1 MSGLKRPSRAAR
13 TSPWRTWT
21 RRVETRLLS
30 TLVAV
35 SVAVAGFV
43 ALTSEVRE
51 GDTGWFDKVVLLA
64 FRQPGHLDQAIGP
77 RWVQESARDITALG
91 GVTVLTLVSILAIT
105 LLLIHRR
112 RLQAVVFASTVII
125 AQISSEMLK
134 LLFGRPRPGLV
145 SHLDLVYSSSYPS
158 GHAMMTP
165 AVYLTLAAIIA
176 AGERGRGEKV
186 LLVVCAALMVASV
199 GVSRVYLGVHWPTDV
214 LAGWILG
221 AAIAL
226 AGAFVLNWI
235 ARAPSPETPIPPHDA
250 R

>member
-1 MSGLKRPSRAAR
+1 MTGPKRPPR
-13 TSPWRTWT
+13 TERPSPWRTLT
-21 RRVETRLLS
+21 RRVETRLLL

-35 SVAVAGFV
+35 TGAVAGFA

-64 FRQPGHLDQAIGP
+64 FRQPGHLDRAIGP

-91 GVTVLTLVSILAIT
+91 GVTVLSLVSILAIT
-105 LLLIHRR
+105 LLLIHGR
-112 RLQAVVFASTVII
+112 RLQALVFASTVVI
-125 AQISSEMLK
+125 AQIAAEVLK

-186 LLVVCAALMVASV
+186 LLVGCAALMVAAV

-226 AGAFVLNWI
+226 AAAYFLNRI
-235 ARAPSPETPIPPHDA
+235 ARTASPDAPIPRHDP

>member
-1 MSGLKRPSRAAR
+1 MTGAKRPSRADRPSSLR
-13 TSPWRTWT
+13 TLT
-21 RRVETRLLS
+21 RRVETRLLL
-30 TLVAV
+30 TLLAV
-35 SVAVAGFV
+35 TAAVAGF
-43 ALTSEVRE
+43 ATLTSEVRE

-64 FRQPGHLDQAIGP
+64 FRQPGHLDTAIGP

-105 LLLIHRR
+105 VLLMHGR
-112 RLQAVVFASTVII
+112 RLQALVFASTVVI
-125 AQISSEMLK
+125 AQITAEVLK
-134 LLFGRPRPGLV
+134 QLFGRPRPGLV

-176 AGERGRGEKV
+176 AGERRRGEKT
-186 LLVVCAALMVASV
+186 LLIGCAALIVAAV

-221 AAIAL
+221 AAVAL
-226 AGAFVLNWI
+226 GGAFVLNWV
-235 ARAPSPETPIPPHDA
+235 ARTPSTDAPIPPHVA
-250 R
+250 P